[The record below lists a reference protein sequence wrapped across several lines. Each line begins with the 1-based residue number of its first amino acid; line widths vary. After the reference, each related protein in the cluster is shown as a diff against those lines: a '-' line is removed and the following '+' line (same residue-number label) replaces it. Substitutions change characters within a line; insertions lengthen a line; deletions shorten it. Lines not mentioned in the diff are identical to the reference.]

1 MACDVEY
8 LTDRC
13 FDVPTFGH
21 YSSLLLYLAENN
33 ISVEVCGEPNIT
45 IPFDFLEKLVKI
57 KSGDY
62 ERQYSNDPRECYIN
76 QDIKNLL

>member
-1 MACDVEY
+1 M
-8 LTDRC
+8 TDSC

-33 ISVEVCGEPNIT
+33 VSVELCGEPNIA
-45 IPFDFLEKLVKI
+45 IPLDFIEKLVDI
-57 KSGDY
+57 SNGSF
-62 ERQYSNDPRECYIN
+62 ERRYSNDIRECYIN